1 LADTN
6 KKDSNQMSI
15 KTTHKFVIAGI
26 VILALIWGGLQ
37 FWLWKTPLVVLG
49 SSTPGGEIFDMNTA
63 VGRVFAEVQ
72 ECGEQQKNLYLY
84 IEAYREKNDR
94 LPDNMDELINDI
106 PKSMSWT
113 KCPSKPTGYKVH
125 FENYGKPDAVFI
137 EEAKNMHSTAFKLW
151 IRGIKPCV
159 QTMGDGTIHL
169 FEGGKLATIQA
180 HKSKNK

>member
-1 LADTN
+1 
-6 KKDSNQMSI
+6 MSI
-15 KTTHKFVIAGI
+15 KTIHKVTIAGI
-26 VILALIWGGLQ
+26 VILVLIWGGLR

-49 SSTPGGEIFDMNTA
+49 QSTPVGEIFDMNTA

-106 PKSMSWT
+106 PNSMSFRN
-113 KCPSKPTGYKVH
+113 CPSGRTWYEVH

-137 EEAKNMHSTAFKLW
+137 EEAKNIHSTAFKLW
-151 IRGIKPCV
+151 IRGIKPRV
-159 QTMGDGTIHL
+159 QTMGDGTIYL

>member
-1 LADTN
+1 
-6 KKDSNQMSI
+6 MSI
-15 KTTHKFVIAGI
+15 KTSYKVVTAGI
-26 VILALIWGGLQ
+26 IILVLIWGGLQ
-37 FWLWKTPLVVLG
+37 LWLWRTPLVVL
-49 SSTPGGEIFDMNTA
+49 SSNTPGGEIFDMNTA
-63 VGRVFAEVQ
+63 VGRVFAEVL

-84 IEAYREKNDR
+84 IEEYREKNGL
-94 LPDNMDELINDI
+94 LPNNMNELINDI

-113 KCPSKPTGYKVH
+113 KCPSKPTGYEVH

-137 EEAKNMHSTAFKLW
+137 EEAKNKHPTAFKLW

-180 HKSKNK
+180 RKKNDN